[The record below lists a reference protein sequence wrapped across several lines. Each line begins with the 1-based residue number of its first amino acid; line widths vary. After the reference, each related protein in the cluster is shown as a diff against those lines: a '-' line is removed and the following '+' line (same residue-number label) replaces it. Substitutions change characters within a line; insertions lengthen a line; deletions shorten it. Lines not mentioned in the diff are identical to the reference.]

1 MQVKKREG
9 HLEELDIKKIQKMT
23 IPSCQGLVGTNSSE
37 LEVDAHIKFIDGM
50 DSADIQDALIKT
62 AVDKTDIDRP
72 NWTFVGARLFI
83 YDLYHRVGKATHGIK
98 GKAYCHFKDYLDKGK
113 SEGRLLPQLGNGF
126 DLEDLNNYIKPE
138 RDFLFNYLGIKTLYD
153 RYLIKDKKGQPIE
166 LPQQMFMAIAIF
178 LAQKEKNKQTKAK
191 EFYDV
196 ISNFEVMLA
205 TPTLSNA
212 RTNRHQLS
220 SCYIGST
227 PDNIEGI
234 FDMFKEFGILSKF
247 GGGVGQDWNQIRSLG
262 GVIDNN
268 INAAGGVVPQ
278 MKIVNDIAIAYDQ
291 LGTRKGAI
299 ATYLEPWHQDIVD
312 FIDLK
317 KNSGEERRRAHDI
330 FPALWITDLFMERVI
345 SDSTWTLF
353 DPYDVPELKETHGET
368 FKKYYVQYENDS
380 SINKT
385 TIRAKDLWRQVL
397 TSYFESGSPFLCFKD
412 TANRANP
419 NPHVGHIRSSNL
431 CTEIFQNTEPDKY
444 LIKIH
449 IREGN
454 DFILAEESE
463 IIYLSNNTTKLAK
476 NVTSLDT
483 LASKHYMSFIGGLTL
498 ESDYDCEVYCVEK
511 HKIDGKTA
519 VCNLA
524 SVNLSKINTKK
535 DIERVVPI
543 AVNML
548 DNVIDLNFYPLL
560 KVKKT
565 NMASRSIGLG
575 VMGEAEM
582 LAVNKIHFGS
592 QEHLDKIDYI
602 MECVSYNTIKA
613 SSDLG
618 KEKGNYP
625 DFNGSNW
632 SKGIM
637 PQDFTNELVRD
648 LTTHKNIISCYS
660 DEEWLTLRNSCK
672 KFMRNGYL
680 MAIAPTSSI
689 SILVGTTQ
697 AIEPIYKK
705 KWYEENLS
713 GLIPIV
719 VPKLNPDTWN
729 YYVSAF
735 DIDQT
740 SVIRAAS
747 VRQKWIDQGQSTNI
761 FILPENT
768 TGKTLNNIYTLAWKL
783 GLKSTYYLRSQ
794 SAEAKKDTE
803 VDVVDRTIECS
814 GCQ

>member
-113 SEGRLLPQLGNGF
+113 SEGRLLPQLGDGF

-291 LGTRKGAI
+291 LGEK
-299 ATYLEPWHQDIVD
+299 
-312 FIDLK
+312 
-317 KNSGEERRRAHDI
+317 
-330 FPALWITDLFMERVI
+330 RV
-345 SDSTWTLF
+345 S
-353 DPYDVPELKETHGET
+353 
-368 FKKYYVQYENDS
+368 
-380 SINKT
+380 
-385 TIRAKDLWRQVL
+385 
-397 TSYFESGSPFLCFKD
+397 
-412 TANRANP
+412 
-419 NPHVGHIRSSNL
+419 
-431 CTEIFQNTEPDKY
+431 
-444 LIKIH
+444 
-449 IREGN
+449 
-454 DFILAEESE
+454 
-463 IIYLSNNTTKLAK
+463 
-476 NVTSLDT
+476 
-483 LASKHYMSFIGGLTL
+483 
-498 ESDYDCEVYCVEK
+498 
-511 HKIDGKTA
+511 
-519 VCNLA
+519 
-524 SVNLSKINTKK
+524 
-535 DIERVVPI
+535 
-543 AVNML
+543 
-548 DNVIDLNFYPLL
+548 
-560 KVKKT
+560 
-565 NMASRSIGLG
+565 
-575 VMGEAEM
+575 
-582 LAVNKIHFGS
+582 
-592 QEHLDKIDYI
+592 
-602 MECVSYNTIKA
+602 
-613 SSDLG
+613 
-618 KEKGNYP
+618 
-625 DFNGSNW
+625 
-632 SKGIM
+632 
-637 PQDFTNELVRD
+637 
-648 LTTHKNIISCYS
+648 
-660 DEEWLTLRNSCK
+660 
-672 KFMRNGYL
+672 
-680 MAIAPTSSI
+680 
-689 SILVGTTQ
+689 
-697 AIEPIYKK
+697 
-705 KWYEENLS
+705 
-713 GLIPIV
+713 
-719 VPKLNPDTWN
+719 
-729 YYVSAF
+729 
-735 DIDQT
+735 
-740 SVIRAAS
+740 
-747 VRQKWIDQGQSTNI
+747 
-761 FILPENT
+761 
-768 TGKTLNNIYTLAWKL
+768 
-783 GLKSTYYLRSQ
+783 
-794 SAEAKKDTE
+794 
-803 VDVVDRTIECS
+803 
-814 GCQ
+814 

>member
-291 LGTRKGAI
+291 LG
-299 ATYLEPWHQDIVD
+299 E
-312 FIDLK
+312 K
-317 KNSGEERRRAHDI
+317 K
-330 FPALWITDLFMERVI
+330 
-345 SDSTWTLF
+345 
-353 DPYDVPELKETHGET
+353 
-368 FKKYYVQYENDS
+368 
-380 SINKT
+380 
-385 TIRAKDLWRQVL
+385 
-397 TSYFESGSPFLCFKD
+397 
-412 TANRANP
+412 
-419 NPHVGHIRSSNL
+419 
-431 CTEIFQNTEPDKY
+431 
-444 LIKIH
+444 
-449 IREGN
+449 
-454 DFILAEESE
+454 
-463 IIYLSNNTTKLAK
+463 
-476 NVTSLDT
+476 
-483 LASKHYMSFIGGLTL
+483 
-498 ESDYDCEVYCVEK
+498 
-511 HKIDGKTA
+511 
-519 VCNLA
+519 
-524 SVNLSKINTKK
+524 
-535 DIERVVPI
+535 
-543 AVNML
+543 
-548 DNVIDLNFYPLL
+548 
-560 KVKKT
+560 
-565 NMASRSIGLG
+565 
-575 VMGEAEM
+575 
-582 LAVNKIHFGS
+582 
-592 QEHLDKIDYI
+592 
-602 MECVSYNTIKA
+602 VS
-613 SSDLG
+613 
-618 KEKGNYP
+618 
-625 DFNGSNW
+625 
-632 SKGIM
+632 
-637 PQDFTNELVRD
+637 
-648 LTTHKNIISCYS
+648 
-660 DEEWLTLRNSCK
+660 
-672 KFMRNGYL
+672 
-680 MAIAPTSSI
+680 
-689 SILVGTTQ
+689 
-697 AIEPIYKK
+697 
-705 KWYEENLS
+705 
-713 GLIPIV
+713 
-719 VPKLNPDTWN
+719 
-729 YYVSAF
+729 
-735 DIDQT
+735 
-740 SVIRAAS
+740 
-747 VRQKWIDQGQSTNI
+747 
-761 FILPENT
+761 
-768 TGKTLNNIYTLAWKL
+768 
-783 GLKSTYYLRSQ
+783 
-794 SAEAKKDTE
+794 
-803 VDVVDRTIECS
+803 
-814 GCQ
+814 